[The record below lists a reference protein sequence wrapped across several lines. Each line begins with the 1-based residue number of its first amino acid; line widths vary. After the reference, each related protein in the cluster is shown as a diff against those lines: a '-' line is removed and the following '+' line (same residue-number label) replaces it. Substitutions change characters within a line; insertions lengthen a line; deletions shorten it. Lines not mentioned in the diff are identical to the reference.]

1 MKPKLAINTL
11 QRIITLDSR
20 VEADTRR
27 RKRKETLAGSGK
39 WREGKCLEALKVMI
53 MF

>member
-1 MKPKLAINTL
+1 MKPKLAIKTL
-11 QRIITLDSR
+11 QRVVTSDSR

-27 RKRKETLAGSGK
+27 RKRKETLVGIGK
-39 WREGKCLEALKVMI
+39 WRDGKCLEALKVMI